1 MDSIRKISVGADY
14 KTSAM
19 HYIVD
24 QDVLGNKYK
33 VHHIQRDEIKKSY
46 KVYIIRSNQEVVLW
60 KEFNESMPVSV
71 EYNINF

>member
-33 VHHIQRDEIKKSY
+33 VHHIQRDQIKKSY
-46 KVYIIRSNQEVVLW
+46 KVYIIRPNQEVVLW

>member
-14 KTSAM
+14 KSSAM
-19 HYIVD
+19 HYIVE
-24 QDVLGNKYK
+24 QKVLNNQYTI
-33 VHHIQRDEIKKSY
+33 HHIQRDEIKKSY